1 MLAFDPVAGMIVASR
16 PSNNHLMPG
25 YGLMKV
31 TMYIISYYIIGSLY
45 ITCLLQLFEIFQI
58 IISVT
63 DWDGLF

>member
-45 ITCLLQLFEIFQI
+45 ITCLLQLFEIFKLLL
-58 IISVT
+58 V
-63 DWDGLF
+63 

>member
-31 TMYIISYYIIGSLY
+31 TMCIISHYIIGSPY
-45 ITCLLQLFEIFQI
+45 ITYLLQLFKIFKI